1 MLDPIGSLGKLL
13 HDDSTIYI
21 VNSGPDKPFED
32 PLEQNTNESN
42 DSGSNINELIF
53 DVNATDIDS
62 TIAGQFYV
70 GHVDDSKLKMFNDSE
85 KGFLKSR
92 TAIMEFLFYRR
103 NAGKDNDSF
112 FEAVYKAFC
121 EKNDLKYQDK
131 SQDAVDALIKNVE
144 SITGARPIKELFRD
158 VKKGF
163 PKLHA
168 PGYDIANL
176 NTTALCMLH
185 YNLGAIYTLGNPDL
199 YWNEKN
205 ITVIK
210 KFDGT
215 NLTRIEDPQHYIY
228 SYRYHWHPD
237 HPSVHFPNCLLTS
250 DSFLKATDEVT
261 GLYNKYELYWERFW
275 LFQIPHHGAASSA
288 GLELLSRLPYRLAK
302 FINHGAKKIRSWQHP
317 SPQLINDLVASG
329 QSTDVLP
336 VNEFTGLTFG
346 INYPD

>member
-1 MLDPIGSLGKLL
+1 MKYLTQQFTAHPVGQGLFYSGMVNIKKNNLQKASSFNFVFDCGSLNNSNANDEVDLYRSRHLKEGDALDLLIISHFDADHVNHIKKLLDNRKVKKVVLPFTTLEERLFLILKYYSSLNGRIRPDVDSLVGFMLDPIGSLGKLL

-144 SITGARPIKELFRD
+144 SITGARPIKELLRD
-158 VKKGF
+158 VKKGYCSI
-163 PKLHA
+163 
-168 PGYDIANL
+168 GI
-176 NTTALCMLH
+176 
-185 YNLGAIYTLGNPDL
+185 
-199 YWNEKN
+199 
-205 ITVIK
+205 
-210 KFDGT
+210 
-215 NLTRIEDPQHYIY
+215 
-228 SYRYHWHPD
+228 
-237 HPSVHFPNCLLTS
+237 
-250 DSFLKATDEVT
+250 
-261 GLYNKYELYWERFW
+261 
-275 LFQIPHHGAASSA
+275 
-288 GLELLSRLPYRLAK
+288 SRC
-302 FINHGAKKIRSWQHP
+302 FN
-317 SPQLINDLVASG
+317 
-329 QSTDVLP
+329 
-336 VNEFTGLTFG
+336 
-346 INYPD
+346 